1 MVRRPRNTS
10 VTSPQTVL
18 AEMRTEPHADLATSL
33 ARATT
38 GPALVTALVC
48 PTSALSLGAALAAAQ
63 AGLIVPVLV
72 GPSAAIRRIAEA
84 GATDITRLRLVDAP
98 DASAAAIEAVRMAR
112 TGEVAALMK
121 GDLHTDQL
129 MRPIGA
135 TQTGL
140 RTTRHMSHV
149 YVLRL
154 RGQAKL
160 VLLTDVAIN
169 VAPSLADKAGIV
181 RNAIDL
187 AHALGFAEP
196 RVAILSAVET
206 VNADMPSTVD
216 AASLCKMADRGQ
228 ITGGLTD
235 GPLAFDDAI
244 DAGAAAAKGIVSE
257 VAGRADILVAP
268 DLEAG
273 NILAKALTV
282 LAGAEAAGV
291 VVGASVPIVLT
302 SRADGTATR
311 VASCALARLMGRS
324 MS

>member
-1 MVRRPRNTS
+1 M
-10 VTSPQTVL
+10 
-18 AEMRTEPHADLATSL
+18 
-33 ARATT
+33 
-38 GPALVTALVC
+38 
-48 PTSALSLGAALAAAQ
+48 SLGAALAAAQ
-63 AGLIVPVLV
+63 AGLIDPVLV

-129 MRPIGA
+129 MRPIVA

-169 VAPSLADKAGIV
+169 VAPDLADKAGIV

-187 AHALGFAEP
+187 AHALGIAEP

-228 ITGGLTD
+228 ITGGLID

-244 DAGAAAAKGIVSE
+244 DAGTAAAKGIVSQ

-302 SRADGTATR
+302 SRADSTATR